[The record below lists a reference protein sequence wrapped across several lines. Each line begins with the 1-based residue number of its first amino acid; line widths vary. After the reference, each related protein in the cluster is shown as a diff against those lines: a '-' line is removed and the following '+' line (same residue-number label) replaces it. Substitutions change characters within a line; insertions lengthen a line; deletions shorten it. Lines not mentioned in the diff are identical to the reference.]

1 MMQFAEEAIQR
12 MLEII
17 SIHGNT
23 ENVGIRLKAEK
34 SEDQLTYQIFWEDEE
49 LQDDFI
55 TYQKGLKVFIDKKSY
70 VLIENTYV
78 FLTEQDGK
86 EGLFIMNNTSNCSTC
101 TETCF

>member
-12 MLEII
+12 LLEL
-17 SIHGNT
+17 SSNHENAG
-23 ENVGIRLKAEK
+23 NVGIRLKAEK
-34 SEDQLTYQIFWEDEE
+34 SEDQLTYQIFWEEEE
-49 LQDDFI
+49 LQDDLI
-55 TYQKGLKVFIDKKSY
+55 TYQKGLKIFLDKKSY
-70 VLIENTYV
+70 ELVENTYV